1 MIINFRTTRAF
12 LTRFLILASI
22 LANVYAIIALNATE
36 QSLAGCESYIE
47 QIQDKQ
53 AQYVAL
59 FGEAE

>member
-12 LTRFLILASI
+12 LTRFMVLASI

-47 QIQDKQ
+47 QIQAAEQ
-53 AQYVAL
+53 EYVAL